1 MINRTNSLRLGL
13 ISGLFALT
21 SIALVATPAQAQSLG
36 TAENF
41 AVLGAS
47 TVTNTGAS
55 MITSNVGVSPGS
67 AITGFPPGIIINGGL
82 HANDGPA
89 TQAHADF
96 ATAYLAFEG
105 LASPPANNMSGTDLG
120 GKTLTPGVY
129 RFDTSATSDG
139 LLTFDAQNDPT
150 ARFVIQ
156 IGTTLI
162 TSSNSSVALING
174 ADARNIYFQVGT
186 SVTLGS
192 GSSFIGNLLA
202 YASVT
207 TVSGTSVTGRLLA
220 LTGAVTLDT
229 NNVTSPGLSPGPTPT
244 PTATPT
250 PTPTATPTPTPF
262 ATPTPTPSPAQ
273 LLNISTRLK
282 VQTDENVLIGGFIIT
297 GNASKKVIVR
307 GIGPSLTGLNP
318 LLANPVLELRGP
330 NGSLITSNDNWKD
343 TQQTEIENSTLAPS
357 NDLESAIVASLA
369 PANYTAVLRGHSGA
383 TGIGMVEMYDLE
395 LASDSKLANI
405 STRGFVQTEND
416 VMIAGFILG
425 NGTAGEGVAVR
436 AIGPSLTGIA
446 NVLVNP
452 TLEVRDANGA
462 MLGSND
468 NWKEDLNQAAELVA
482 IGMQPQDDRESAIM
496 MRLFP
501 GQYTAII
508 AGKNY
513 GTGVAVAEVYHLQ

>member
-1 MINRTNSLRLGL
+1 MTNRTKSLRLRL
-13 ISGLFALT
+13 AAGLFLALAT
-21 SIALVATPAQAQSLG
+21 TDLLSTPAHAQSLG

-67 AITGFPPGIIINGGL
+67 AITGFPPGIIINGAL
-82 HANDGPA
+82 HAADGPA

-129 RFDTSATSDG
+129 RFDTSATSGG
-139 LLTFDAQNDPT
+139 LLTFDAQDIPN

-162 TSSNSSVALING
+162 TTSNSSVALING

-207 TVSGTSVTGRLLA
+207 TVSGTTVTGRLLA

-244 PTATPT
+244 PTPT
-250 PTPTATPTPTPF
+250 PTG
-262 ATPTPTPSPAQ
+262 TPTPTPSPAQ

-282 VQTDENVLIGGFIIT
+282 VQSDDAVLIGGFIIT

-307 GIGPSLTGLNP
+307 GIGPSLSGLNP
-318 LLANPVLELRGP
+318 VLANPVLELRGP

-343 TQQTEIENSTLAPS
+343 TQQAEIENSTLAPS
-357 NDLESAIVASLA
+357 NELESAIVATLA
-369 PANYTAVLRGHSGA
+369 PANYTAILRGHNGA
-383 TGIGMVEMYDLE
+383 TGIGMVEMYDLD

-405 STRGFVQTEND
+405 STRGFVQTDND

-425 NGTAGEGVAVR
+425 NGSAGERVAIR

-446 NVLVNP
+446 NVLGNP
-452 TLEVRDANGA
+452 TLELRNANGG
-462 MLGSND
+462 MLMSND
-468 NWKEDLNQAAELVA
+468 NW
-482 IGMQPQDDRESAIM
+482 QDDAAQAIEIAAAGMSPQNDFESAM
-496 MRLFP
+496 VTTLP
-501 GQYTAII
+501 VGQYTAII
-508 AGKNY
+508 AGKDA
-513 GTGVAVAEVYHLQ
+513 GTGVGVVEVYHLQ

>member
-1 MINRTNSLRLGL
+1 MTNRTKSLRFRLAP
-13 ISGLFALT
+13 GLFLALAAT
-21 SIALVATPAQAQSLG
+21 ALLATPARAQSLG

-55 MITSNVGVSPGS
+55 TITSNVGVSPGS
-67 AITGFPPGIIINGGL
+67 AITGFPPGIIINGAL
-82 HANDGPA
+82 HAADGPA

-129 RFDTSATSDG
+129 RFDTSATSGG
-139 LLTFDAQNDPT
+139 LLTFDAQNIPN
-150 ARFVIQ
+150 ARFVVQ

-207 TVSGTSVTGRLLA
+207 TVSGTTVTGRLLA
-220 LTGAVTLDT
+220 LTVAVTLDT

-244 PTATPT
+244 PT
-250 PTPTATPTPTPF
+250 
-262 ATPTPTPSPAQ
+262 PSPAQ

-282 VQTDENVLIGGFIIT
+282 VQSDDAVLIGGFIIT

-307 GIGPSLTGLNP
+307 GIGPSLSGLNP
-318 LLANPVLELRGP
+318 VLANPVLELRGP

-343 TQQTEIENSTLAPS
+343 TQQAEIENSTLAPGD
-357 NDLESAIVASLA
+357 DLESAIVATLA
-369 PANYTAVLRGHSGA
+369 PANYTAILRGQNGT
-383 TGIGMVEMYDLE
+383 TGIGMVEMYDLD

-405 STRGFVQTEND
+405 STRGFVQTDND

-425 NGTAGEGVAVR
+425 NGSAGERVVIR

-446 NVLVNP
+446 NLLGDP
-452 TLEVRDANGA
+452 TLALHDANGA
-462 MLGSND
+462 IITSND
-468 NWKEDLNQAAELVA
+468 NWQDDAVQAAEIA
-482 IGMQPQDDRESAIM
+482 AAGMSPQNDFESAIVTT
-496 MRLFP
+496 LP
-501 GQYTAII
+501 VGQYTAII
-508 AGKNY
+508 AGKDA